1 MSQRIVELRNAHK
14 RFQNNVHALRGVD
27 FSINEGEVVAI
38 IGPSG
43 SGKSTLL
50 RVINQ
55 LEQLDEGELYLWG
68 DRFSAK
74 SKIPKEIRKKVGMIF
89 QHFNL
94 FPHLSVKQNITTP
107 LKAVKKTLRLEAEEI
122 AKEMLNKVGL
132 LDKINSFTHQ
142 LSGGQKQR
150 VAIARSLAMSPK
162 LMLCDEPTSALDPE
176 LVQEVVQVLRKLA
189 DEGMTMILVTHEL
202 GLARNRADRVV
213 FMEGGKIMEEGT
225 AEKLFTAPS
234 LERTATFVSQVLR

>member
-1 MSQRIVELRNAHK
+1 MTKRVVELKNAHK
-14 RFQNNVHALRGVD
+14 RFKNNVHALRGID
-27 FSINEGEVVAI
+27 FSINEGEVVAL

-50 RVINQ
+50 RCINQ
-55 LEQLDEGELYLWG
+55 LERLDEGELSLWG
-68 DRFSAK
+68 NKYGAK
-74 SKIPKEIRKKVGMIF
+74 SIIPKETRQKMGMIF

-107 LKAVKKTLRLEAEEI
+107 LKSVKKVPNIDVDEI
-122 AKEMLNKVGL
+122 AKTMLAKVGL
-132 LDKINSFTHQ
+132 SDKCDAYPHQ

-176 LVQEVVQVLRKLA
+176 LVYEVVQVLRKLA

-202 GLARNRADRVV
+202 GLAKNRADRVV
-213 FMEGGKIMEEGT
+213 FMEAGKVIEEG
-225 AEKLFTAPS
+225 APEKIFNSPTQ
-234 LERTATFVSQVLR
+234 ERTKIFVSQVLR